1 MCSKVWSRRISSW
14 DRDVSKLLSE
24 ICMHGWKRIKKKW
37 TRLLSKWLILIFIQ
51 IRITIRIEKRAQR
64 EEKSGATFKLISRIS
79 KKFIRRVNSIDTN
92 ISNSIKLFQRTTQS
106 SNYRIS
112 ITDYVVLDERDTHS
126 TFYGSVSSAKR
137 KIWKNATNPVI
148 IPFFFCLV
156 FHSCMKKKRKK
167 KKKYSQLFLCVHF
180 LVQYFSSCREH
191 WQTYVHAMKINYQ
204 NLLREKSIFSSI
216 DFFLPC
222 SKRKKKTVH
231 CNV

>member
-1 MCSKVWSRRISSW
+1 M
-14 DRDVSKLLSE
+14 
-24 ICMHGWKRIKKKW
+24 
-37 TRLLSKWLILIFIQ
+37 
-51 IRITIRIEKRAQR
+51 EKRAQR

-167 KKKYSQLFLCVHF
+167 KKKILTALPLCPFSRTVFLFLSWT
-180 LVQYFSSCREH
+180 LIDIRPRDENKLSKSIER
-191 WQTYVHAMKINYQ
+191 KIN
-204 NLLREKSIFSSI
+204 
-216 DFFLPC
+216 FFFNRFLSPLF
-222 SKRKKKTVH
+222 KKKKENCTL
-231 CNV
+231 

>member
-51 IRITIRIEKRAQR
+51 IRITIRMEKRAQR
-64 EEKSGATFKLISRIS
+64 EEKSSATFKLISRIS

-112 ITDYVVLDERDTHS
+112 ITDYVVLDERDTRS
-126 TFYGSVSSAKR
+126 TFYRSVSSAKR

-167 KKKYSQLFLCVHF
+167 KKKILTALPLCPFSRTVFLFLSWTLTDICPRDENK
-180 LVQYFSSCREH
+180 LSKSIER
-191 WQTYVHAMKINYQ
+191 KIN
-204 NLLREKSIFSSI
+204 
-216 DFFLPC
+216 FFFNRFLSPLF
-222 SKRKKKTVH
+222 KKKKENCTL
-231 CNV
+231 